1 MSGRATA
8 GLCVIGDEVLSAS
21 VRDVNTP
28 FLLDA
33 LRELGA
39 QVREVVQV
47 PDDRDA
53 IIEAVTRLTARCD
66 FVITTGGIGPTHDD
80 VTVAAVA
87 EAFGVSVVEHPEIL
101 AVLEAHAPLTPGRR
115 RLARVPDGAVPVW
128 SASFRWPV
136 ARMRNVWLF
145 PGVPDMVRGLFQ
157 DVRPHLPTSPH
168 RAREAL
174 ELAVEESVICEALD
188 ALAASSPG
196 VSIGSYPRPERG
208 PDGRLGWRVRL
219 TFEGADAAAVATA
232 LAEARARFG
241 RWEAFPDTGR
251 TAP

>member
-1 MSGRATA
+1 VTGRATA
-8 GLCVIGDEVLSAS
+8 GLCIIGDEVLSAS

-47 PDDRDA
+47 ADDRDA
-53 IIEAVTRLTARCD
+53 IVEAVTRLTARCD

-87 EAFGVSVVEHPEIL
+87 EAFGVAVIEHPEIL
-101 AVLEAHAPLTPGRR
+101 AVLESHAPLTPGRR
-115 RLARVPDGAVPVW
+115 RLARVPEGAVPVW
-128 SASFRWPV
+128 SQSLRWPV

-157 DVRPHLPTSPH
+157 DLRPQLPTSPQ
-168 RAREAL
+168 RARAAL

-188 ALAASSPG
+188 ALAATTPD
-196 VSIGSYPRPERG
+196 VAIGSYPRPERG
-208 PDGRLGWRVRL
+208 PDGRVAWRVRL
-219 TFEGADAAAVATA
+219 TFEGADSEAVSATH
-232 LAEARARFG
+232 AEARALFG
-241 RWEAFPDTGR
+241 RWELQEQEVEPR
-251 TAP
+251 